1 MMNGSDISLRALE
14 PEDIDVLY
22 LWEND
27 PSVWGVSGTLAP
39 FSRQVLRQFIEKQ
52 QLDIWSAGQLRFV
65 IVCNNDGR
73 AVGTIDLFDADPFN
87 MRAGVGILINGLE
100 RGRGYASQAL
110 ELLIDYARNIL
121 LLNQLYCDIDI
132 SNEASRAL
140 FAGCGFS
147 IRLPHQDARD
157 SYDCRYLSDRQ
168 VSPGGMVYPAAYI
181 SSRPSQSLQ
190 RAYPRKS
197 GSPRPPQIQ
206 TFRCSQSLPPPS
218 RQTTIKTPTAC
229 PAANASVRPAA
240 WKIC

>member
-22 LWEND
+22 LWETA

-73 AVGTIDLFDADPFN
+73 AVGTIDLFDADPFT

-140 FAGCGFS
+140 FAGCGFVECG
-147 IRLPHQDARD
+147 IRRRWRRTAEGW
-157 SYDCRYLSDRQ
+157 SDVVTMQ
-168 VSPGGMVYPAAYI
+168 LL
-181 SSRPSQSLQ
+181 LQ
-190 RAYPRKS
+190 
-197 GSPRPPQIQ
+197 
-206 TFRCSQSLPPPS
+206 
-218 RQTTIKTPTAC
+218 
-229 PAANASVRPAA
+229 
-240 WKIC
+240 

>member
-132 SNEASRAL
+132 SNEAKPGTVRRVRIRRMRHPKAL
-140 FAGCGFS
+140 ETYRRGLERRG
-147 IRLPHQDARD
+147 HN
-157 SYDCRYLSDRQ
+157 
-168 VSPGGMVYPAAYI
+168 AAAI
-181 SSRPSQSLQ
+181 AIACPDLQ
-190 RAYPRKS
+190 HS
-197 GSPRPPQIQ
+197 
-206 TFRCSQSLPPPS
+206 PPPS
-218 RQTTIKTPTAC
+218 RCQGFLRLSILIRQTGFTGRHDLSSGIYSL
-229 PAANASVRPAA
+229 PAVS
-240 WKIC
+240 IS